1 MDPLLKKLTMLNHC
15 AALSFKQVKRLLND
29 DPGLRCLESTSV
41 SYFQS
46 KLQIS
51 STKAAEL
58 HRKLHTLPFEKLFQ
72 SYQQNQIHMIHFQ
85 DPQYPKLLKNIYDPP
100 WLLYAIGNLPLLNER
115 QLAVVGSRKVLDES
129 IYALSK
135 LLPHLVANGFV
146 ITSGLAKGVD
156 TAAHKMTINQ
166 GGRTIGVLGSGFF
179 HIYPQENRNLAE
191 NMKLNHLL
199 LSEYPP
205 YQKPNPWHFPMRNRI
220 ISGMSCG
227 TLVVQAAKK
236 SGSLI
241 TAEFALQEGR
251 EVFAVPGTMHLPEYE
266 GVHLLIQQGAKLV
279 MNGND
284 ITEELTNFYS

>member
-1 MDPLLKKLTMLNHC
+1 MNPLKTKLTMLNHC
-15 AALSFKQVKRLLND
+15 AVISFRQLQRLLDD
-29 DPGLRCLESTSV
+29 DPELRCLESRSV

-51 STKAAEL
+51 SMKATEL
-58 HRKLHTLPFEKLFQ
+58 HRNLHTLPFEKLFH
-72 SYQQNQIHMIHFQ
+72 SYRLNQIYIIHFK
-85 DPQYPKLLKNIYDPP
+85 DPQYPHLLKNIYNPP
-100 WLLYAIGNLPLLNER
+100 WLLYAIGNPSLLNER
-115 QLAVVGSRKVLDES
+115 QLAVVGSRKVVEPSLM
-129 IYALSK
+129 ALSK
-135 LLPHLVANGFV
+135 LIPHLVSNGFV

-156 TAAHKMTINQ
+156 KAAHTLTINH
-166 GGRTIGVLGSGFF
+166 GGQTIGVLGSGFF
-179 HIYPQENRNLAE
+179 HIYPQENRTLAE

-205 YQKPNPWHFPMRNRI
+205 HQKPNPWHFPMRNRI
-220 ISGMSCG
+220 ISGMASG

-241 TAEFALQEGR
+241 TAELALQEGR
-251 EVFAVPGTMHLPEYE
+251 EVFAVPGSMHLPEYE
-266 GVHLLIQQGAKLV
+266 GSHFLIQQGAKLV